1 VLNRDPVHVVGSA
14 ASLVHNQMM
23 VQSDA
28 VDRSWIGQEW
38 LRKVGLRQARVAE
51 ARQRHDVPAIDVA
64 FSDMQA
70 DWRGE
75 MGRVYRLLEMP
86 LTAQAERGMAGFM
99 RKRSHRKLRRHHYD
113 IADYALTEDQIR
125 RTMGGE
131 GPVDVMAAA

>member
-1 VLNRDPVHVVGSA
+1 
-14 ASLVHNQMM
+14 

-70 DWRGE
+70 DWRTE
-75 MGRVYRLLEMP
+75 MAQVYRLLDMP
-86 LTAQAERGMAGFM
+86 LTARAERGMAGFM